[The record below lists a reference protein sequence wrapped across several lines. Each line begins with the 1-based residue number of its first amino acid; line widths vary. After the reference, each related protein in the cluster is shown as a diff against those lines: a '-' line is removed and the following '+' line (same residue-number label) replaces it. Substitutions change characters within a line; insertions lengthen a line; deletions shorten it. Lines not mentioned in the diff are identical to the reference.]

1 MLLLCSIL
9 RHRGLRP
16 PGQPAV
22 LGVTSKADCDMLHPL
37 TRHHS
42 LPIKHRH
49 LPSSHPHLAA
59 YPSRQHR
66 QAHVCR
72 AGGPS
77 ALSHPAPRLYCEISD
92 PSYGEAGARA
102 LGAAQEQPGGRVSG
116 GGLGSGCFRGTT
128 PSALTQGLLGLR
140 SLFHFTLT
148 EGGAGGLVI
157 HFAQAAHFWRS
168 LYFSANAFHTFSPQ
182 SPNDF
187 FDIISD

>member
-22 LGVTSKADCDMLHPL
+22 LGMTSKADCDMLHPL

-49 LPSSHPHLAA
+49 LPSSHPHLVA

-66 QAHVCR
+66 QARVYR

-77 ALSHPAPRLYCEISD
+77 ALSHPPRGCT
-92 PSYGEAGARA
+92 ARSRIRVMERQA
-102 LGAAQEQPGGRVSG
+102 LGLWEPPGGCVSG

-148 EGGAGGLVI
+148 EVGFGGACHSLCPGGLLLAI
-157 HFAQAAHFWRS
+157 S
-168 LYFSANAFHTFSPQ
+168 LFLSKCIPYLFTPK
-182 SPNDF
+182 PKRLL
-187 FDIISD
+187 